1 MSQQDK
7 PAIPYIDYTRL
18 ITCVL
23 YEGGAHTLME
33 LLHHKGINETHY
45 YNVRGNPIGRASL
58 AGNLPEIPKTEILH
72 ATVSADQADY
82 IYRMLYEEAKMDE
95 QGKGVIYVNRLSR
108 SSQITVP
115 KESHVS
121 VQG

>member
-1 MSQQDK
+1 MSQQDN
-7 PAIPYIDYTRL
+7 PAIPYIDYTRE

-23 YEGGAHTLME
+23 YEGGAHALMA
-33 LLHHKGINETHY
+33 LLHHKGINETYY
-45 YNVRGNPIGRASL
+45 YNVRGNPLGRASL

-115 KESHVS
+115 KDSHVG
-121 VQG
+121 V

>member
-1 MSQQDK
+1 MSEHDK
-7 PAIPYIDYTRL
+7 PVIPYIDYTRE

-23 YEGGAHTLME
+23 YEGGAGALME
-33 LLHHKGINETHY
+33 LLHHKGINETYY